1 MSESTAN
8 KNDYGFLIDASR
20 CIDCRACLVAC
31 SVENDV
37 PMETTRIWIQETGVQ
52 GEFPNLERYS
62 APYHCMHC
70 DDPSC
75 VSACTVGALQK
86 DDNGIVTYD
95 QDRCIGC
102 RYCMYACPFQ
112 VPNYEW
118 KEQLPLI
125 VKCDMC
131 VSRISDGRS
140 EPACAATCPTDAIIF
155 GKKSDMLAEAH
166 RRIDASPGKFINHVY
181 GETENGGTATFYISP
196 VPFEDMGFPA
206 ADTSSPAYFNRLV
219 THGTPAVAG
228 AVAIGLSSVYLTI
241 KHHEEAMAESGAAAH
256 NGHHATPEGTAHVVE
271 GTAVPHNVHPLPQE
285 AEGQEA

>member
-1 MSESTAN
+1 MSETTSN
-8 KNDYGFLIDASR
+8 GNEYGFLIDASR

-31 SVENDV
+31 SVENEV

-52 GEFPNLERYS
+52 GEFPNLARFS

-86 DDNGIVTYD
+86 GDDGIVTYD

-102 RYCMYACPFQ
+102 RYCMYACPFE

-118 KEQLPLI
+118 QQQLPLI

-131 VSRISDGRS
+131 VSRLGEGEA

-155 GKKSDMLAEAH
+155 GKREEMLAEAH
-166 RRIDASPGKFINHVY
+166 SRIAKNPGKYVDHVY
-181 GETENGGTATFYISP
+181 GESENGGTGTFYVSP
-196 VPFEDMGFPA
+196 VPFEDLGFPPA
-206 ADTSSPAYFNRLV
+206 GEMSPAYSNRLV
-219 THGTPAVAG
+219 THGTPTVAG
-228 AVAIGLSSVYLTI
+228 VVAVGLSSAYLTI
-241 KHHEEAMAESGAAAH
+241 KHHEQAMEDLKNSAEHEVEDGAD
-256 NGHHATPEGTAHVVE
+256 GE
-271 GTAVPHNVHPLPQE
+271 TAVPSQE
-285 AEGQEA
+285 TA

>member
-1 MSESTAN
+1 MSETTSN

-31 SVENDV
+31 SVENEV

-52 GEFPNLERYS
+52 GEFPNLARYS

-75 VSACTVGALQK
+75 VSACTVGALKK

-118 KEQLPLI
+118 KERLPLI

-131 VSRISDGRS
+131 VSRLGDGQS
-140 EPACAATCPTDAIIF
+140 EPACSATCPTDAIIF

-166 RRIDASPGKFINHVY
+166 RRIDQSPSKYINHVY
-181 GETENGGTATFYISP
+181 GETENGGTATFYVSP
-196 VPFEDMGFPA
+196 VPFEDLGFPA
-206 ADTSSPAYFNRLV
+206 ADESSPAYFNRLV
-219 THGTPAVAG
+219 THGTPTVAG
-228 AVAIGLSSVYLTI
+228 AVAVGLSSVYLTI
-241 KHHEEAMAESGAAAH
+241 KHHEEAMTQIAQNEH
-256 NGHHATPEGTAHVVE
+256 P
-271 GTAVPHNVHPLPQE
+271 AVPDETESAPQLAPMPQNKPDMPQE
-285 AEGQEA
+285 VEGQEA